1 MNAHRV
7 ETVISQDRA
16 VILKDLP
23 FRVGELVEVIILRCS
38 SKRSPKEQY
47 PLRGTSI
54 TYTSPTEPV
63 AQEDWSAVR

>member
-23 FRVGELVEVIILRCS
+23 FRAGELVEVIILQCASQQSEVDR
-38 SKRSPKEQY
+38 Y
-47 PLRGTSI
+47 PLRGTPVKYI
-54 TYTSPTEPV
+54 NPTEPV
-63 AQEDWSAVR
+63 AHEDWSVSR